1 MCQSVGNVGVFR
13 HTIQWHNKL
22 HSSTAIQLAL
32 GADIPMFDL
41 LRDWYHRNF
50 TDPQA
55 VILAFLLLFLFGL
68 ILLFGGILAPALVA
82 LVLAYLLEGVVSILQ
97 RAGMPRT
104 PSVVLVLL
112 LFIAFSLI
120 LMFGVVPVLSQ
131 QITQVIRALPN
142 MIVQGQEQLL
152 KLPDKYPEVFTVEQ
166 INDLIGTLRAEL
178 AQATQDFLEFS
189 FAQVGTLVAIGV
201 YAVLVPLMV
210 FFTLKD
216 KDKLIGWAMGFMP
229 RRSELSFQVWREV
242 DQKIANYIRG
252 KFAEIAIVWLASY
265 LVFAL
270 SGLDFSLLLSFLVGI
285 SVIVPYIGAVVVT
298 VPIAIIAYFQWGLTA
313 QFWWLML
320 YYQII
325 QILDGNALVPLLF
338 SEAVN
343 LHPLA
348 IIISVLFF
356 GGLFGLW
363 GVFFAIPLA
372 TLAQTV
378 LKVWPRHELKPAHSE
393 RINPPA
399 NATME

>member
-1 MCQSVGNVGVFR
+1 
-13 HTIQWHNKL
+13 
-22 HSSTAIQLAL
+22 
-32 GADIPMFDL
+32 MFDL
-41 LRDWYHRNF
+41 IRDWYDRNF
-50 TDPQA
+50 SDPQA
-55 VILAFLLLFLFGL
+55 VILAFLLLSVFGL
-68 ILLFGGILAPALVA
+68 ILVFGDIMAPALVA
-82 LVLAYLLEGVVSILQ
+82 LVLAYLLEGVVGLLQ
-97 RAGMPRT
+97 RCGLPRT

-112 LFIAFSLI
+112 VFITLSLI
-120 LMFGVVPVLSQ
+120 LAFGVVPVLSQ
-131 QITQVIRALPN
+131 QVTQVIRAIPA

-166 INDLIGTLRAEL
+166 ITELIGTLRAEL
-178 AQATQDFLEFS
+178 GQATQDVLEFS
-189 FAQVGTLVAIGV
+189 FAQVGTLVIMGV

-216 KDKLIGWAMGFMP
+216 KDKLLAWAQKFMP
-229 RRSELSFQVWREV
+229 RGSELSFQVWREV

-252 KFAEIAIVWLASY
+252 KFVEIAIVWLASY
-265 LVFAL
+265 LVFAF
-270 SGLDFSLLLSFLVGI
+270 SDLDYSLLLSFLVGI

-338 SEAVN
+338 SEVVN

-348 IIISVLFF
+348 IILAVLFF
-356 GGLFGLW
+356 GGLFGVW

-378 LKVWPRHELKPAHSE
+378 LKVWPRSDVRASSLAKAAGSPKSAKE
-393 RINPPA
+393 
-399 NATME
+399 